1 MALHRGLLNQVLRG
15 FDMGDYSLFANE
27 GKVQVRYKHMINQRL
42 DPSWLSMFF
51 TICIFEK

>member
-27 GKVQVRYKHMINQRL
+27 VQVQVRYKHMINQRL

-51 TICIFEK
+51 TICIFAK